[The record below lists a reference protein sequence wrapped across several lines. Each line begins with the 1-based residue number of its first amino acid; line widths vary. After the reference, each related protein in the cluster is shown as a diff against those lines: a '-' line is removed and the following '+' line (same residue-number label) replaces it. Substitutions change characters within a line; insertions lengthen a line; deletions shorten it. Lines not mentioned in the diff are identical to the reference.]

1 MINENIEKVN
11 TIITNV
17 FNYFNGRVNI
27 FQKARLYINW
37 CSIQGSSNGG
47 LTTNPNCV
55 IIYPRVIERYSNSNE
70 EFMINIILIIIH
82 ELYHVDQ
89 CIIFNRMEVDKAYH
103 DMIENTVEVESTS
116 YLYNHIHEINEKFN
130 LNIRLNS
137 NKIGCLIN
145 FFSDG
150 NLYHR
155 AKYLDHLISVIVE
168 IFNYQYCVDNNI
180 LQIITQYYNTSN
192 SRIVIEINNNTLVVK
207 ENDAIVNINILNDFM
222 FDNFYRYNYIVHCE
236 GYVYGENN
244 ELTIQ
249 LDAKLCNY
257 IAGVK

>member
-1 MINENIEKVN
+1 MINDYIEAVN

-37 CSIQGSSNGG
+37 CSVQGSSNGG

-55 IIYPRVIERYSNSNE
+55 IIYPRVIERYSNSKE
-70 EFMINIILIIIH
+70 EFTINIILIVIH
-82 ELYHVDQ
+82 ELYHIDQ

-116 YLYNHIHEINEKFN
+116 YLYNHIHEINEEFN

-137 NKIGCLIN
+137 NKIGYLIN
-145 FFSDG
+145 FFSYG

-155 AKYLDHLISVIVE
+155 AKYLDHLISLITE
-168 IFNYQYCVDNNI
+168 LFNYQYCVENNI
-180 LQIITQYYNTSN
+180 LQLITQYYNTSN
-192 SRIVIEINNNTLVVK
+192 SKIIIKINNNTLVVK
-207 ENDAIVNINILNDFM
+207 ENDAIGNINIFNDFM
-222 FDNFYRYNYIVHCE
+222 FDKYYRYNYIAHSE
-236 GYVYGENN
+236 GCVYGENN

-257 IAGVK
+257 IAGVI

>member
-1 MINENIEKVN
+1 MINDYIKAVN

-17 FNYFNGRVNI
+17 FNYFNGRINI

-37 CSIQGSSNGG
+37 CNIQGSSNGG

-55 IIYPRVIERYSNSNE
+55 IIYPRVIERYSNDKE
-70 EFMINIILIIIH
+70 EFITNIILIVIH
-82 ELYHVDQ
+82 ELYHIDQ

-103 DMIENTVEVESTS
+103 DMIENTVEAESTS

-130 LNIRLNS
+130 LNLRLNP
-137 NKIGCLIN
+137 NKIGDLIN

-155 AKYLDHLISVIVE
+155 AKYLDHLISVIAE
-168 IFNYQYCVDNNI
+168 LFNYQYCVENNI
-180 LQIITQYYNTSN
+180 LQLITQYYNTSN
-192 SRIVIEINNNTLVVK
+192 SKIIIKINNNILVVK
-207 ENDAIVNINILNDFM
+207 ENDAIINVNILNDFM
-222 FDNFYRYNYIVHCE
+222 FDNYYKYNYIVRSE

>member
-1 MINENIEKVN
+1 MINDYIEAVN

-37 CSIQGSSNGG
+37 CSVQGSSNGG

-55 IIYPRVIERYSNSNE
+55 IIYPRVIERYSNSKE
-70 EFMINIILIIIH
+70 EFIINIILIVIH
-82 ELYHVDQ
+82 ELYHIDQ
-89 CIIFNRMEVDKAYH
+89 CIIFNRMEIDKAYH

-116 YLYNHIHEINEKFN
+116 YLYNHIHEINEEFN

-137 NKIGCLIN
+137 NKIGYLIN

-155 AKYLDHLISVIVE
+155 AKYLDHLISLITE
-168 IFNYQYCVDNNI
+168 LFNYQYCVENNI
-180 LQIITQYYNTSN
+180 LQLITQYYNTSN
-192 SRIVIEINNNTLVVK
+192 SKIIIKINNNTLVVK
-207 ENDAIVNINILNDFM
+207 ENDAIVNVNILNDFM
-222 FDNFYRYNYIVHCE
+222 FDNFYRYNYIAHCE

>member
-1 MINENIEKVN
+1 MINDNIKAIN

-17 FNYFNGRVNI
+17 FNYFNGRVNV

-37 CSIQGSSNGG
+37 CSMQSSSNGG

-55 IIYPRVIERYSNSNE
+55 IIYPRVIERYSNSKE
-70 EFMINIILIIIH
+70 EFIINIILIVIH
-82 ELYHVDQ
+82 ELYHIDQ
-89 CIIFNRMEVDKAYH
+89 CIIFNRMEIDKAYH

-130 LNIRLNS
+130 LNIKLNS
-137 NKIGCLIN
+137 NKIGYLIN

-155 AKYLDHLISVIVE
+155 AKYLDHLISLITE
-168 IFNYQYCVDNNI
+168 LFNYQYCVENNI
-180 LQIITQYYNTSN
+180 IQLIAQYYNTSN
-192 SRIVIEINNNTLVVK
+192 SKIIIEINSNILVVK
-207 ENDAIVNINILNDFM
+207 ENDTIVNVNILNDFM
-222 FDNFYRYNYIVHCE
+222 FDKYYRYNYIAQSE
-236 GYVYGENN
+236 GCVYGENN

-249 LDAKLCNY
+249 LEAKLCNY
-257 IAGVK
+257 IERVK

>member
-1 MINENIEKVN
+1 MINDNIKAIN

-37 CSIQGSSNGG
+37 CSVQGSSNGG

-55 IIYPRVIERYSNSNE
+55 IIYPRVIERYSNSKE
-70 EFMINIILIIIH
+70 EFTINIILIVIH
-82 ELYHVDQ
+82 ELYHIDQ
-89 CIIFNRMEVDKAYH
+89 CIIFNRMEIDKAYH

-116 YLYNHIHEINEKFN
+116 YLYNHIHEINEEFN

-137 NKIGCLIN
+137 NKIGYLIN

-155 AKYLDHLISVIVE
+155 AKYLDHLISLITE
-168 IFNYQYCVDNNI
+168 LFNYQYCVENNI
-180 LQIITQYYNTSN
+180 LQLITQYYNTSN
-192 SRIVIEINNNTLVVK
+192 SKIIIEINNNTLVVK
-207 ENDAIVNINILNDFM
+207 ENDTIVNVNILNDFM
-222 FDNFYRYNYIVHCE
+222 FDNFYRYNYIAHCE
-236 GYVYGENN
+236 GCVYGENN

>member
-1 MINENIEKVN
+1 MINDYIEAVN

-37 CSIQGSSNGG
+37 CSVQGSSNGG

-55 IIYPRVIERYSNSNE
+55 IIYPRVIERYSNSKE
-70 EFMINIILIIIH
+70 EFTINIILIVIH
-82 ELYHVDQ
+82 ELYHIDQ
-89 CIIFNRMEVDKAYH
+89 CIIFNRMEIDKAYH

-116 YLYNHIHEINEKFN
+116 YLYNHIHEINEEFN

-137 NKIGCLIN
+137 NKIGYLIN

-155 AKYLDHLISVIVE
+155 AKYLDHLISLITE
-168 IFNYQYCVDNNI
+168 LFNYQYCVENNI
-180 LQIITQYYNTSN
+180 LQLITQYYNTSN
-192 SRIVIEINNNTLVVK
+192 SKIIIEINNNTLVVK
-207 ENDAIVNINILNDFM
+207 ENDAIVNVNILNDFM
-222 FDNFYRYNYIVHCE
+222 FDNFYRYNYIAHCE
-236 GYVYGENN
+236 GCVYGENN

>member
-1 MINENIEKVN
+1 MINDYIEAVN

-37 CSIQGSSNGG
+37 CSVQSSSNGG

-55 IIYPRVIERYSNSNE
+55 IIYPRVIERYSNSKE
-70 EFMINIILIIIH
+70 EFIINIILIVIH
-82 ELYHVDQ
+82 ELYHIDQ
-89 CIIFNRMEVDKAYH
+89 CIIFKRMEVDKAYH

-116 YLYNHIHEINEKFN
+116 YLYNHIHEINEEFN

-137 NKIGCLIN
+137 NKIGYLIN

-155 AKYLDHLISVIVE
+155 AKYLDHLISVIAE
-168 IFNYQYCVDNNI
+168 LFNYQYCVENNI
-180 LQIITQYYNTSN
+180 LQLITQYYNTSN
-192 SRIVIEINNNTLVVK
+192 SKIIIEINSNMLVVK
-207 ENDAIVNINILNDFM
+207 ENDTIVNVNILNDFM
-222 FDNFYRYNYIVHCE
+222 FDKYYKYNYIAHSE
-236 GYVYGENN
+236 GCVYGENN

>member
-1 MINENIEKVN
+1 MINDNIEAIN

-37 CSIQGSSNGG
+37 CSVQGSSNGG

-55 IIYPRVIERYSNSNE
+55 IIYPRVIERYSNSKE
-70 EFMINIILIIIH
+70 EFIINIILIVIH
-82 ELYHVDQ
+82 ELYHIDQ

-130 LNIRLNS
+130 LNIRLDP
-137 NKIGCLIN
+137 NKINAPIN

-155 AKYLDHLISVIVE
+155 AKYLDHLISVIAE
-168 IFNYQYCVDNNI
+168 LFNYQYCVENNI
-180 LQIITQYYNTSN
+180 IQLIAQYYNTSN
-192 SRIVIEINNNTLVVK
+192 SKIIIEINNNTLVVK
-207 ENDAIVNINILNDFM
+207 ENDAIVNVNILNDFM
-222 FDNFYRYNYIVHCE
+222 FDKYYRYNYIAHSE
-236 GYVYGENN
+236 GCVYGENN

>member
-1 MINENIEKVN
+1 MINDYIEAVN

-37 CSIQGSSNGG
+37 CSVQGSSNGG

-55 IIYPRVIERYSNSNE
+55 IIYPRVIERYSNSKE
-70 EFMINIILIIIH
+70 EFIINIILIVIH
-82 ELYHVDQ
+82 ELYHIDQ
-89 CIIFNRMEVDKAYH
+89 CIIFNRMEIDKAYH

-116 YLYNHIHEINEKFN
+116 YLYNHIHEINEEFN

-137 NKIGCLIN
+137 NKIGYLIN

-155 AKYLDHLISVIVE
+155 AKYLDHLISLIAE
-168 IFNYQYCVDNNI
+168 LFNYQYCVENNI
-180 LQIITQYYNTSN
+180 LQLITQYYNTSN
-192 SRIVIEINNNTLVVK
+192 SKIIIEINSNMLVVK
-207 ENDAIVNINILNDFM
+207 ENDTIVNVNILNDFM
-222 FDNFYRYNYIVHCE
+222 FDKYYKYNYIAHSE
-236 GYVYGENN
+236 GCVYGENN

>member
-1 MINENIEKVN
+1 MINDYIEAVN
-11 TIITNV
+11 TNITNV

-37 CSIQGSSNGG
+37 CSVQGSSNGG

-55 IIYPRVIERYSNSNE
+55 IIYPRVIERYSNSKE
-70 EFMINIILIIIH
+70 EFTINIILIVIH
-82 ELYHVDQ
+82 ELYHIDQ
-89 CIIFNRMEVDKAYH
+89 CIIFNRMEIDKAYH

-137 NKIGCLIN
+137 NKIGYLIN

-155 AKYLDHLISVIVE
+155 AKYLDHLISLIAE
-168 IFNYQYCVDNNI
+168 LFNYQYCVENNI
-180 LQIITQYYNTSN
+180 IQLIAQYYNTSN
-192 SRIVIEINNNTLVVK
+192 SKIIIEINNNTLVVK
-207 ENDAIVNINILNDFM
+207 ENDAIVNVNILNDFM
-222 FDNFYRYNYIVHCE
+222 FDNFYRYNYIAHCE

>member
-17 FNYFNGRVNI
+17 FNYFNGRVNV

-37 CSIQGSSNGG
+37 CSMQSSSNGG

-55 IIYPRVIERYSNSNE
+55 IIYPRVIERYSNSKE
-70 EFMINIILIIIH
+70 EFIINIILIVIH
-82 ELYHVDQ
+82 ELYHIDQ

-130 LNIRLNS
+130 LNIRLDP
-137 NKIGCLIN
+137 NKINAPIN

-168 IFNYQYCVDNNI
+168 LFNYQYCVENNI
-180 LQIITQYYNTSN
+180 IQLIAQYYNTSN
-192 SRIVIEINNNTLVVK
+192 SKIIIEINSNMLVVK
-207 ENDAIVNINILNDFM
+207 ENDTIVNVNILNDFM
-222 FDNFYRYNYIVHCE
+222 FDKYYRYNYIAHSE
-236 GYVYGENN
+236 GCVYGENN

-257 IAGVK
+257 IAGLK